1 MGLITTVTTHYELVI
16 PFWAMAVHRKHGACL
31 YDCSIRPC
39 RTLNSLL
46 LQDKREWCVTVC
58 IYFCCFA
65 LFFINAH
72 LASATSRRACVPPP
86 NKPPPPSL
94 PHTSII
100 LSIAVA
106 RGSHKTSYACNSIF
120 KGKQCFVY
128 IICGTLAINSMLNLA
143 VEKHAVGV

>member
-1 MGLITTVTTHYELVI
+1 MGMITTVTTHYELVI

-46 LQDKREWCVTVC
+46 LQDKREWCVTLCIFLLLCFVFYKCTPGLGNVETSVC
-58 IYFCCFA
+58 APSKQTSASITTPHLYNTINCC
-65 LFFINAH
+65 
-72 LASATSRRACVPPP
+72 C
-86 NKPPPPSL
+86 
-94 PHTSII
+94 
-100 LSIAVA
+100 A
-106 RGSHKTSYACNSIF
+106 RQPQTSYACNSIF
-120 KGKQCFVY
+120 EGKQCFVY